1 MSDTGKAI
9 DRSST
14 HRRGIFRTDLL
25 VVCDAC
31 GRDFERPASERTCGL
46 VIRVRLT
53 RETENEN
60 LGAVESFSLRIELP
74 AISRQFVRVLKQN
87 YIYVM
92 STFGGQAN

>member
-46 VIRVRLT
+46 VIHVRLT

-60 LGAVESFSLRIELP
+60 LGAVESFSLRIELFRQRP
-74 AISRQFVRVLKQN
+74 LSRLRCNINNIGDRSLHLAQQ
-87 YIYVM
+87 
-92 STFGGQAN
+92 